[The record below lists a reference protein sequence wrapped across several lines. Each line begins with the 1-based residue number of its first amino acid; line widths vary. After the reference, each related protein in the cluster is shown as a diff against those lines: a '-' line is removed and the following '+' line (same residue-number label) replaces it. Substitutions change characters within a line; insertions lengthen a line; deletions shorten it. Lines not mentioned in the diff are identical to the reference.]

1 MGPLKIGSSCQ
12 NPFQRGDG
20 ISMLEILRRALQDPC
35 PGQMSLGQCRVERQS
50 PAAVV
55 FRLLQPSAL
64 RVETEAATSGSAT
77 HCKR

>member
-1 MGPLKIGSSCQ
+1 
-12 NPFQRGDG
+12 
-20 ISMLEILRRALQDPC
+20 
-35 PGQMSLGQCRVERQS
+35 
-50 PAAVV
+50 VV